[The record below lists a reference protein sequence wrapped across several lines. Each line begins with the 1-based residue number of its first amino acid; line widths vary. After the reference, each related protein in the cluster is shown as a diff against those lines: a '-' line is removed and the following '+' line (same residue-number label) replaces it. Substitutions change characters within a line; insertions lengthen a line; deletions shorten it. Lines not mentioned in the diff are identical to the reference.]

1 MEYSVQ
7 KLEKSRVEIA
17 VSVDKTEWK
26 DFIQQAFAKNK
37 HRFSIEGFRPGK
49 VPFGVLAKRY
59 GEEIFYEDAADIAI
73 GKYYGEIVEK
83 EKINVVA
90 RPDVDINVIDADG
103 LKFVCTVAVYP
114 EFELGAYTGLTVKK
128 VARKVKK
135 EDVQAEIDRER
146 EANARFVDV
155 TDRAVQEGDM
165 IEFDYSGSIDGVKFD
180 GGTAEKYSLT
190 VGSKQF
196 IPGFEDQLVGKKIGE
211 KFDVNVTFPE
221 DYHAEELKGKPA
233 VFECLIHTIKYKE
246 LPAADDEFAKDLGEF
261 DTFKEY
267 EAGVKARLQKK
278 ADDEAIAKEDEALL
292 KAIMDGTTV
301 DIPDAMIEDEID
313 RQLEGMK
320 ASMSRYGLKFEDYLK
335 YMNTT
340 VDDIRKER
348 REQAEKDA
356 KTGIVL
362 EAIVKK
368 ENLIPNKEEFEAE
381 LKKQAEEAG
390 KSVEEM
396 TKDWDEYRY
405 NYTMNKLVDD
415 KLFKFLRENNT
426 IA

>member
-1 MEYSVQ
+1 MEYSIQ

-17 VSVDKTEWK
+17 VSVDKAEWK
-26 DFIQQAFAKNK
+26 DLIQQAFIKNK
-37 HRFSIEGFRPGK
+37 SRFSIEGFRPGK

-59 GEEIFYEDAADIAI
+59 GEEIFYEDAADLAI
-73 GKYYGEIVEK
+73 GKHYGDIVEK
-83 EKINVVA
+83 EKLNVVA

-114 EFELGAYTGLTVKK
+114 EFELGAYTGLKIKK
-128 VARKVKK
+128 VARRVKK
-135 EDVQAEIDRER
+135 EDVTAEIDRER
-146 EANARFVDV
+146 EANARFIDV

-165 IEFDYSGSIDGVKFD
+165 IEFDYSGSVDGVKFD
-180 GGTAEKYSLT
+180 GGTAEKYTLT

-221 DYHAEELKGKPA
+221 DYHAEDLKGKA
-233 VFECLIHTIKYKE
+233 AKFECLIHTIKYKE
-246 LPAADDEFAKDLGEF
+246 LPVADDEFAKDLGEF

-267 EAGVKARLQKK
+267 EASVKARLQKK

-292 KAIMDGTTV
+292 KAIMDATAV
-301 DIPDAMIEDEID
+301 ELPDAMIEDELD

-348 REQAEKDA
+348 RAQAETDC
-356 KTGIVL
+356 KTGVVL

-381 LKKQAEEAG
+381 LKKQADEAG
-390 KSVEEM
+390 KSVEEY

-415 KLFKFLRENNT
+415 KLFKFLRENNE